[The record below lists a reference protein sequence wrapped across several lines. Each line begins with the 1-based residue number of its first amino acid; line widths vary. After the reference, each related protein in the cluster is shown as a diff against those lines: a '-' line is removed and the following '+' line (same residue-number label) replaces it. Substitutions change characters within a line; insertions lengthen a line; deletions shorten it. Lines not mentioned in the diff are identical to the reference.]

1 MVAQDSV
8 DLVRRFI
15 GLPVEKRKLFW
26 RAMRDEAVDLSLL
39 PIPADLAPATE
50 APLSHAQRRM
60 WALWKLDPDSGAN
73 NIFSATRLAGD
84 LDRDALSRAFERL
97 LGRHAA
103 LRTVFRQGDGEPVQT
118 VLDETE
124 FRLAVDDLSHLPAD
138 GREPAARRLIEEE
151 TQAPFDLE
159 AGPLLRARLV
169 RLGRQDHRLLVTM
182 HHIASDGWSMA
193 VLIREFAELYRAIRR
208 DGRIDLPQSPIRYA
222 DYALWQRNMLE
233 AGEAERQLA
242 YWLDRLGGDR
252 APLELPADRPR
263 PARQSHRGGILRF
276 TLGAE
281 LAGTLRAFARETD
294 VTLFMLLLTAFTM
307 LLHRHSGQGDIAIGV
322 PVANRNRAECEGV
335 VGFFV
340 NTQVLR
346 LRIDGR
352 DRVADLLD
360 RVRETALGA
369 QAHQDLPFEHLLEAL
384 KLERSLSYN
393 PLFQVMFNHQRRD
406 GRATSAMDGLRVE
419 PMALDSAVASYDLT
433 LDTVEEEGGVIEAA
447 FTYATDLYDHV
458 RIDRLRCHFE
468 TLLCG
473 LVADA
478 GRRVGEVPLL
488 TGEER
493 ARFAAWN
500 APVAAEAFEPVHAR
514 IAAMAA
520 ALGDRPAVVDGGL
533 DGVPG
538 GVPGS
543 GTLGFAA
550 LDRRANALAC
560 RLAAAGVGPE
570 VRVGVALPRG
580 PGMIVALLAVLK
592 AGGAYVPLDA
602 AYPRERLAYLIGDAG
617 IALLLTDGSLADRL
631 PLPDGLP
638 SLLLDGLPA
647 EEAEAAPPVAVLPGS
662 LAYVIYTS
670 GSTGLPKG
678 VAVAH
683 GPLAMHCRAIGAL
696 YAMTPQDCELHF
708 MSFAFDGAHERW
720 LTALTHGSRLL
731 VRDDSLWTPEQT
743 YTEMQRHGVTVAA
756 FPPVYLQQLAEHA
769 GRERTERGTAPPPV
783 RVYCFGGDAVGEAA
797 FELAREALQPQHIIN
812 GYGPT
817 ETVVTPLIWKAGR
830 QDRCGAAYAPIGLR
844 VGDRTT
850 HVLDGDLNPVPLGVV
865 GELYLGGAGL
875 ARGYLNRPGLTA
887 ERFVADPFS
896 AGGGRLYRTGDLV
909 RQRGDGVIEYVGRID
924 HQVKIRGFRIE
935 LGEVEARLLA
945 QEGVREAAVV
955 ARDGTSGKRL
965 VGYVVPAG
973 DGVAGDGFVERLRG
987 GLKAALPD
995 YMVPSHLVVLERLPL
1010 TPNGKLDRKALP
1022 EPELASSSARVPPR
1036 SAAERTLAA
1045 LWCELLRLESVG
1057 VTDNFFELGGDS
1069 ILSIQLVSR
1078 ARRHGLSF
1086 TPRDVF
1092 EHQTLEALARAAR
1105 SDAGAPAASVA
1116 EQGSVG
1122 GALSLTPIQRWF
1134 FEEPIPGRS
1143 HWNQSV
1149 LLRLRRPV
1157 DPALLERA
1165 LSALLAHH
1173 DALRLVFAMDGS
1185 ARHLPPEAVPPV
1197 LWHRVAADAGAQER
1211 LCEEAQR
1218 SLDLAHGPLLRALLV
1233 ERGDDGEQRLLLA
1246 IHHLVVDG
1254 VSWRVLL
1261 EDLQLACTQLEQGE
1275 AVVLP
1280 AKTASF
1286 QSWGEALRRHA
1297 ASGALKAELSWWRDS
1312 LRDAPAGL
1320 PGVAEPVSA
1329 EVLRVATSAVA
1340 RTRLDAGWTKRLLSS
1355 APAAYRTRVNDLL
1368 LTALSRVLCRW
1379 SGAASALVQLEG
1391 HGREELVGGLDLS
1404 RSVGWFTTAYPVHLR
1419 PGGGEAGAAIGASI
1433 KAVKE
1438 QLRAVPSNGLGFGV
1452 LRHLGDGEAQA
1463 TLQALPEARLTF
1475 NYLGQF
1481 DGSFDDTARFMPA
1494 DEPAGSSQD
1503 ADAPLGNWLTLNGQV
1518 YDGELV
1524 FDWSYSRAVLAP
1536 PVVEG
1541 LASAY
1546 GEELRALV
1554 AHCETSAGGLTPSDV
1569 PLAGLTQGQLDA
1581 LSLPARE
1588 LEDLYPLTPMQQGML
1603 FHALYEPGGDAYIN
1617 QMRVDVDGLDVAR
1630 FHAAW
1635 QGAVDAHDS
1644 LRAGFLWDGLEQ
1656 PLQAIRRKVAVPLR
1670 LEDWRG
1676 DADPLVRLEELAA
1689 AERQAGFD
1697 LAAPPL
1703 LRLAVVRTG
1712 GERHHVIL
1720 TSHHIL
1726 LDGWSS
1732 SQLLGEVLQRYAGVV
1747 PAADGGRFRDHVAW
1761 LQGRDR
1767 AASEAF
1773 WRNRTAELE
1782 QPTRIAAAGPQ
1793 AEPLS
1798 ERDGQGEHR
1807 CVFTVEETRRLT
1819 DLARRCDVTLNTL
1832 MQAAWAVL
1840 LRQHGGQDTVAFG
1853 TTVSGRPADLPGVEH
1868 RLGLFINTLPVI
1880 LTPHPAMPVT
1890 DWLRT
1895 VQSRNLDL
1903 REHEHT
1909 PLADIQR
1916 WSGQTASGD
1925 AGGALFDSLL
1935 VFESYPVAEALRQGS
1950 PGGLRFSPVIG
1961 YERTSYP
1968 LTIAIMP
1975 GDRLELHHRYD
1986 RAHLT
1991 GPAVAHLA
1999 GHLRRLLLAMAEAP
2013 NRPLGAFSVLDEA
2026 DRDRIFGAWNQP
2038 EPMDATPLPR
2048 LFEVQAARS
2057 PDATA
2062 VIAGTRS
2069 VSYGDL
2075 NRQANRLAHRLRAL
2089 GVAPGVPVAVMLER
2103 TEVLP
2108 TGLLAILKAGGAYVP
2123 LDPDYPADR
2132 VAYMLAD
2139 SQAAL
2144 VVTQRSLL
2152 PRLPAG
2158 GGLRVLALDDP
2169 ALGLE
2174 NGPADD
2180 PLPVNRAEDAAYVI
2194 YTSGSTGRPKG
2205 VVIEHRNASAL
2216 IDWAL
2221 RLYRPEQLQ
2230 GVLASTSVCFDLS
2243 VWEFFVTLSAG
2254 GHVVMADNALAL
2266 PDLPAR
2272 DRVCLINTVPSAI
2285 AGLLRSGGIPAGVRT
2300 INLAG
2305 EPLAQSLVDDLYAA
2319 GIADVYDLYGPSED
2333 TTYSTV
2339 TRREAGGR
2347 ANIGRPID
2355 GTCGYV
2361 LDGDLNP
2368 VALGVVGE
2376 LYLGG
2381 AGLARGYLNR
2391 PGLTAERFVADPFSA
2406 GGGRLYRTGDLVRQ
2420 RGDGVIEYVGR
2431 IDHQVKIRGFRI
2443 ELGEV
2448 EAWLRAQEGVRE
2460 AAVVARDGSS
2470 GKRLVGYVVPA
2481 GDGVAGDGFVERL
2494 RGGLKAA
2501 LPDYM
2506 VPSHLVVLERLPLTP
2521 NGKLDRKALPEPE
2534 LVSSS
2539 ARVPPRSAAE
2549 RALAA
2554 LWCELLRLDSVGV
2567 TDNFFELGGDS
2578 ILSIQ
2583 LVSRARRHGLAFT
2596 PRDVFEHQTL
2606 EALARAARS
2615 DAGAPA
2621 VEQGAVGGA
2630 LSLTPIQRWFFEE
2643 PIPGRSHWNQSVL
2656 LRLRRPVD
2664 PALLERALSALL
2676 AHHDALRLVFAGDG
2690 RAEHLPPEAVP
2701 PVLWHRV
2708 AADAGA
2714 QERLCEEAQ
2723 RSLDLAH
2730 GLLLRALLVER
2741 ADEDGE
2747 QRLLLAIHHLV
2758 VDGVSWRVLLEDL
2771 QLACAQLER
2780 GEAVVLPA
2788 KTASFQSWGEA
2799 LRRHAA
2805 SGALKDE
2812 LSWWRDSLTGAPA
2825 GLPGVA
2831 EPISAE
2837 VLRVATS
2844 AVVRTRLDAGWTKR
2858 LLSSAPAA
2866 YRTRVNDL
2874 LLTALSRVLC
2884 RWSGAASALVQ
2895 LEGHGREEM
2904 VGGLDLSRSVGWFT
2918 TAYPVH
2924 LRPGGGEAGASIKAV
2939 KEQLRAVPSN
2949 GLGYGVLRH
2958 LGDGEAQAAL
2968 RALPE
2973 ARVTFNY
2980 LGQFDGSF
2988 DDTARFVP
2996 AGEPAGSSQDAD
3008 APLGNWLTLNGQVYD
3023 GELVFDWSYS
3033 RAVLA
3038 PSVVEGL
3045 ASAYGEEL
3053 RALVAHCETSAGGL
3067 TPSDVP
3073 LAGLT
3078 QGQLDALPLP
3088 ARELEDLYPL
3098 TPMQQ
3103 GMLFHALYEPGGDA
3117 YINQMRVDVDGLDV
3131 ARFHA
3136 AWQGAV
3142 DAHDSLR
3149 AGFLWDGL
3157 EQPLQAIRRK
3167 VAVPL
3172 RLEDWRGDADPMA
3185 RLEELAAAERQAGF
3199 DLAAPPLLRLAVVR
3213 TGGERHHVILTSHH
3227 ILLDGWS
3234 SSQLLGE
3241 VLQRYAGVVPAADGG
3256 RFRDHVAW
3264 LQGRDRA
3271 ASEAFWRNRTAQ
3283 LEQPTRIAAAGG
3295 QPDIGQGHGAL
3306 ELAFDERET
3315 ALLVRFARQSQVTLN
3330 TLVQAAWLLLL
3341 HRRTGQTAVAAGVT
3355 VSGRPAELPGIE
3367 KQIGLFINTLPLV
3380 GTPHPAQTV
3389 SEWLTDLQASNLE
3402 MREHEH
3408 TPLADIQR
3416 WSGHGG
3422 EMLFDSLLVFEN
3434 YPLSDTLGRG
3444 ETGGLRFGA
3453 PQNHELTSV
3462 PLTLLMGAGKQ
3473 LTLTFSHWRDRIG
3486 DEEVRHFAAQTRRLL
3501 LALIE
3506 DAGRR
3511 LGEIG
3516 LLDEEGWRS
3525 FAGWNATRDGTLT
3538 AGPLVP
3544 ELISEQASLHGGCP
3558 AVSFG
3563 GRTLSYAELE
3573 AQANRLAHR
3582 LQTLG
3587 VGPEVTVG
3595 VAAERSLELVVGLL
3609 AVMKAGGAYLP
3620 LDPELPPARLA
3631 AMAADGGIAL
3641 LLTQSHLA
3649 GRLGGEALPEAVRL
3663 LLLDAENTDAEDTGG
3678 LPDTP
3683 PAAGLRP
3690 ENLAYLIYT
3699 SGSTGTPK
3707 GAGNSHGALLN
3718 RLAWMQKAYRLSPGE
3733 RVLQKTPFGFDV
3745 SVWEFFW
3752 PLMVGAHLVVAAP
3765 GEHRDAARLVA
3776 LIRGEGID
3784 TLHFVPSMLQAFL
3797 EEPGVEQCTSLRRVV
3812 CSGEALPAALQDRL
3826 FARLP
3831 QVGLY
3836 NLYGPT
3842 EAAIDVSHWTCR
3854 AGEGGAGG
3862 GVPIGVAIDN
3872 LRLHVLDECLNPLP
3886 AGAVGELY
3894 IAGAGLAR
3902 GYHRRPGLTAERF
3915 VADPFCADG
3924 GRMYRTGDLARR
3936 RGDGV
3941 IEYVGRI
3948 DHQVKIRGLRIE
3960 LGEIEA
3966 VLRGHPAVRDAVVV
3980 ARDGA
3985 GGKRLV
3991 GYVAADADAELP
4003 RRLRDQLGRVLPDYM
4018 VPSHLMVLERLP
4030 LTPNG
4035 KLDRK
4040 ALPEPEL
4047 ASSSARVPPRSA
4059 AERALAALWCEL
4071 LRLDSVGV
4079 TDNFFELGGDSIL
4092 SIQLVS
4098 RARRHGLAF
4107 TPRDVFEHQTLEA
4120 LARAARS
4127 DAGAPAASAAGQGAV
4142 GGALSLTPIQRWFFE
4157 EPIPGRSHWNQSVL
4171 LRLRR
4176 PVDPALLE
4184 RALSAL
4190 LAHHDA
4196 LRLVFA
4202 MDGSARHLP
4211 PEAVPPVLWHRVAA
4225 DAEAQERLCEEA
4237 QRSLDLEHGPLL
4249 RALLVERSDE
4259 DGDRVGEQR
4268 LLLAIHHLV
4277 VDGVSWRVLLEDLQL
4292 ACTQLERGEAVV
4304 LPAKTASFQSWGEA
4318 LRRHAASGALR
4329 DELSWW
4335 RDSLTGAPA
4344 GLPGVAEPVSAAAL
4358 RVATSAVARTRL
4370 DAGWTRRL
4378 LSSAPAAYR
4387 TRVNDLLLTAL
4398 SRVLCRWSGAA
4409 SALVQLE
4416 GHGREELVGGLDLS
4430 RSVGWFTTAYPVHLR
4445 PGGEVGA
4452 SIRAVKEQL
4461 RAVPSN
4467 GLGFGVLRHLGDVEA
4482 QATLRALPEARV
4494 TFNYLGQFDG
4504 SFDDTARFVP
4514 ADEPAGARLDAD
4526 APLGNWLSIDGRVY
4540 DGELVFDW
4548 SYSRVVLAPPVV
4560 EGLASAYGEELR
4572 ALVAHCETSAGGLT
4586 PSDVPLAGL
4595 TQGQLDALSLPAR
4608 ELEDLYPLSP
4618 MQQGML
4624 FHALEGAAEGE
4635 SPYVTQLA
4643 VEVEGLEEERF
4654 AAAWAWVTARHA
4666 VLRTGFLWGGALAAP
4681 LQAVWERVADAVSVL
4696 DWRDRGLAG
4705 TGLEEALG
4713 ALAREERARGFE
4725 LGRPPLQRVVLVRLG
4740 PGRHRLIWTSHH
4752 LLLDG
4757 WSSARLVAE
4766 VLGRYRGAEVG
4777 GAVGGAAGRYRD
4789 YIAWLGRQDGAASER
4804 FWRGRLSGLE
4814 APTLLAASLPC
4825 RAPQAGHGVVR
4836 LRLDGGATRRLQAF
4850 AQAQRV
4856 TLNTLVQGAW
4866 ALLLQRYSGQETV
4879 AFGATVSGRPA
4890 ELAGVEETL
4899 GLFINTL
4906 PVVERPPSEERVGE
4920 WLRGL
4925 QRRNLEMREH
4935 EHTPL
4940 HEVQRWAGTSLG
4952 TSGGARALFD
4962 SILVFE
4968 NYPVDE
4974 AIKNHNDQ
4982 TVRFGATDR
4991 VDVTGFAMDLE
5002 VSVGEELEV
5011 KFIHR
5016 RDLIDGDLCN
5026 RIQGHFETLLCGLV
5040 ADAGRRV
5047 GEVPL
5052 LTGQERARF
5061 AVWNA
5066 PVAAEA
5072 FEPVHVRIAAM
5083 AAALGDRPA
5092 VVDGGLDGVPG
5103 GVPGSSTLGFAAL
5116 DRRANALA
5124 CRLAAAGVGP
5134 EVRVGVALPRGPAMI
5149 VVLLAVLKAGGAYVP
5164 LDAAYP
5170 RERLAYLIGD
5180 AGIALLLTDGSLAD
5194 RLPLPDGLPSLLLD
5208 GLPAEEAEAAPPVA
5222 VLPGSLA
5229 YVIYTSGST
5238 GLPKGVAVAHGPL
5251 AMHCRAI
5258 GALYAMTPQDC
5269 ELHFMSFAF
5278 DGAHERWLTA
5288 LTHGSRL
5295 LVRDDSL
5302 WTPEQ
5307 TYTEMQRHGV
5317 TVAAFPP
5324 VYLQQLAEHAGRERT
5339 ERGTAPPPVRVYCF
5353 GGDAVGEAAFELAR
5367 EALQPQHIINGYG
5380 PTETVVTPLIWKAG
5394 RQDRCGAAY
5403 APIGLRVGDRTTHVL
5418 DGDLNP
5424 VPLGVVGELYLGGAG
5439 LARGYLNRPGLTAER
5454 FVADPFSAGGGR
5466 LYRTG
5471 DLVRQRGDGVIEYV
5485 GRIDHQ
5491 VKIRGFRI
5499 ELGEVEARLLAQEG
5513 VREAA
5518 VVARDGTS
5526 GKRLVG
5532 YVVPAGDGVAGDGFV
5547 ERLRGGLKA
5556 ALPDYMVP
5564 SHLVV
5569 LERLPLTPN
5578 GKLDRKALPEPELAS
5593 SSARM
5598 PPRSAGER
5606 ALAALWCEL
5615 LRLES
5620 VGVTDNFFELGG
5632 DSILSIQLVT
5642 RARALKPLGV
5652 SFKLRDLIR
5661 KPTIAELLGTAVET
5675 TAAKGATK
5683 GGPSPIMALNRQL
5696 AGQPPLVCIH
5706 AGFGTVFDYE
5716 PLARRLNGRRS
5727 VLAIQS
5733 RMLLDPAWRDR
5744 SLEEMARDYVDLLR
5758 ARQPQG
5764 PYDLLGWS
5772 LGGTIAALMAAE
5784 LERRGQRVRRLALLD
5799 PFVPL
5804 PDIGEFGG
5812 EFGGELGLDNW
5823 RDDLAG
5829 FLAVMLPGVV
5839 AGPPAAGSEDADAIR
5854 SVISQALDAPRTGG
5868 TEGLGTAMGAE
5879 ELTQAFLTARHLKRL
5894 SVALPACLPVDA
5906 AVQGWWVT
5914 GRDTDRL
5921 RLETQLGG
5929 RPQSWRTLGCGHF
5942 EAPRDEGFLADIAEH
5957 LAGLPA
5963 EPPDAPI
5970 DAPAADLADAAE

>member
-60 WALWKLDPDSGAN
+60 WALWKLDPASGAN

-84 LDRDALSRAFERL
+84 LDRAALSRAFGL
-97 LGRHAA
+97 LLRRHAA

-118 VLDETE
+118 ILDEAD
-124 FRLAVDDLSHLPAD
+124 FRLAVDDLGHLPAD
-138 GREPAARRLIEEE
+138 EREQAARRLMEEE
-151 TQAPFDLE
+151 AQAPFDLE
-159 AGPLLRARLV
+159 TGPLLRARLL
-169 RLGRQDHRLLVTM
+169 RLAEQDHRLLVTM

-193 VLIREFAELYRAIRR
+193 VLIREFAELYRAIRQG
-208 DGRIDLPQSPIRYA
+208 GRVDLPPPPIRYA
-222 DYALWQRNMLE
+222 DYALWQKNLLG

-242 YWLDRLGGDR
+242 FWLDRLGGDR
-252 APLELPADRPR
+252 APLELPSDRPR
-263 PARQSHRGGILRF
+263 PARQSHRGALLRF
-276 TLGAE
+276 TLDAE
-281 LAGTLRAFARETD
+281 LAGRLRAFARERD
-294 VTLFMLLLTAFTM
+294 VTLFMLLLSAFSL

-322 PVANRNRAECEGV
+322 PVANRDRAECEAV

-352 DRVADLLD
+352 DRVADLLAQI
-360 RVRETALGA
+360 RQTALEA
-369 QAHQDLPFEHLLEAL
+369 QANQDLPFEQLLEAL
-384 KLERSLSYN
+384 RLERSLSYN

-406 GRATSAMDGLRVE
+406 GRAFSAMDGLRVE

-433 LDTVEEEGGVIEAA
+433 LDTVEEEGGGIEAS
-447 FTYATDLYDHV
+447 FTYATDLYDHD
-458 RIDRLRCHFE
+458 RIDRLRRHFE
-468 TLLCG
+468 TLLSG
-473 LVADA
+473 LAGDA
-478 GRRVGEVPLL
+478 GRRLGEVPLL
-488 TGEER
+488 TADER
-493 ARFAAWN
+493 ARFASWN
-500 APVAAEAFEPVHAR
+500 APVAAEAFEPVHQR
-514 IAAMAA
+514 IAAVAA
-520 ALGDRPAVVDGGL
+520 AFAGRPAVIDGGP
-533 DGVPG
+533 DG
-538 GVPGS
+538 S
-543 GTLGFAA
+543 ALGFAA

-617 IALLLTDGSLADRL
+617 IALLLTDSSLADRL
-631 PLPDGLP
+631 PVPDGLP
-638 SLLLDGLPA
+638 SLLLDRLPA
-647 EEAEAAPPVAVLPGS
+647 EEADAPPPVAVLPGS

-696 YAMTPQDCELHF
+696 YAMSPQDCELHF

-743 YTEMQRHGVTVAA
+743 YTAMHRHGVTVAA

-769 GRERTERGTAPPPV
+769 RREQADHGTAPPPV

-797 FELAREALQPQHIIN
+797 FELAKEALQPQHIIN

-830 QDRCGAAYAPIGLR
+830 EDHCGAAYAPIGLR
-844 VGDRTT
+844 VGNRST
-850 HVLDGDLNPVPLGVV
+850 HVLDGDLAPVPLGVV
-865 GELYLGGAGL
+865 GELYLGGSGL

-887 ERFVADPFS
+887 ERFVADPF
-896 AGGGRLYRTGDLV
+896 AGDGGRLYRTGDLV
-909 RQRGDGVIEYVGRID
+909 RQRVDGVIEYVGRID

-935 LGEVEARLLA
+935 LGEVEARLRA

-955 ARDGTSGKRL
+955 ARDGSSGKRL
-965 VGYVVPAG
+965 VGYVVPAART
-973 DGVAGDGFVERLRG
+973 DDGFVERLRA

-995 YMVPSHLVVLERLPL
+995 YMVPSHILVLERLPL

-1022 EPELASSSARVPPR
+1022 EPEVVSSAAQVAPR
-1036 SAAERTLAA
+1036 SEAERALAA

-1105 SDAGAPAASVA
+1105 SDTTAAPTA
-1116 EQGSVG
+1116 EQGLVT
-1122 GALSLTPIQRWF
+1122 GALALTPIQRWF
-1134 FEEPIPGRS
+1134 FEEPIPNRS

-1149 LLRLRRPV
+1149 LLRPRRPV

-1165 LSALLAHH
+1165 LAALVAHH
-1173 DALRLVFAMDGS
+1173 DALRLVFATDGR
-1185 ARHLPPEAVPPV
+1185 AEHLAPAALPPL
-1197 LWHRVAADAGAQER
+1197 LWHRSAADATAQER

-1218 SLDLAHGPLLRALLV
+1218 SLELEHGPLLRALLV
-1233 ERGDDGEQRLLLA
+1233 ERADDGGGQRLLLA

-1261 EDLQLACTQLEQGE
+1261 EDLQLACTQLERGGPV
-1275 AVVLP
+1275 ALA

-1286 QSWGEALRRHA
+1286 QSWGEALRSHA
-1297 ASGALKAELSWWRDS
+1297 ASEALRNELSWWRDS
-1312 LRDAPAGL
+1312 LGDAPAGL
-1320 PGVAEPVSA
+1320 PGVTGPVPA
-1329 EVLRVATSAVA
+1329 DALTVAKSAVA

-1368 LTALSRVLCRW
+1368 LTALARVLCRW
-1379 SGAASALVQLEG
+1379 SGAGSALVQLEG
-1391 HGREELVGGLDLS
+1391 HGREELVAGMDLS

-1419 PGGGEAGAAIGASI
+1419 PGEEPGAAIR
-1433 KAVKE
+1433 AVKE
-1438 QLRAVPSNGLGFGV
+1438 QLRAVPANGLGYGV
-1452 LRHLGDGEAQA
+1452 LRHLGDAESQA
-1463 TLQALPEARLTF
+1463 VLRALPEARVTF

-1481 DGSFDDTARFMPA
+1481 DGSFDAQARFVPA

-1524 FDWSYSRAVLAP
+1524 FDWSYSRSVLAS

-1541 LASAY
+1541 LAAAY
-1546 GEELRALV
+1546 AEELRALV
-1554 AHCETSAGGLTPSDV
+1554 AHCEVSAGGLTPSDV

-1581 LSLPARE
+1581 LTLPARE

-1617 QMRVDVDGLDVAR
+1617 QMRVDVEGLEVAR

-1635 QGAVDAHDS
+1635 QGALDAHDS
-1644 LRAGFLWDGLEQ
+1644 LRAGFLWDGLDQ
-1656 PLQAIRRKVAVPLR
+1656 PLQAVMRKVAVPLR
-1670 LEDWRG
+1670 VEDWRDDP
-1676 DADPLVRLEELAA
+1676 DAAARVDALAA

-1703 LRLAVVRTG
+1703 LRLAVVRTGGERG

-1732 SQLLGEVLQRYAGVV
+1732 SQLLGEVLQRYAGHA

-1773 WRNRTAELE
+1773 WRARIADLE
-1782 QPTRIAAAGPQ
+1782 QPTRIVSLLPSGSQ
-1793 AEPLS
+1793 ADSLQDRE
-1798 ERDGQGEHR
+1798 GQGEHR

-1819 DLARRCDVTLNTL
+1819 DLARHCDVTLNTV

-1880 LTPHPAMPVT
+1880 LTPHPAMQVA

-1895 VQSRNLDL
+1895 VQRRNLDL

-1909 PLADIQR
+1909 PLADIQH

-1950 PGGLRFSPVIG
+1950 PDGLRFSPVIG

-1975 GDRLELHHRYD
+1975 AIMPGDRLELHHRYD
-1986 RAHLT
+1986 LAHLT
-1991 GPAVAHLA
+1991 EPAVVGVA
-1999 GHLRRLLLAMAEAP
+1999 GHLRRLLLAMADAP
-2013 NRPLGAFSVLDEA
+2013 DRPLGALSGLDTT
-2026 DRDRIFGAWNQP
+2026 DRDRIPGAWNRP

-2048 LFEVQAARS
+2048 LFEAQAART

-2069 VSYGDL
+2069 LSYADL

-2089 GVAPGVPVAVMLER
+2089 GVAPGVPVAIMLER

-2144 VVTQRSLL
+2144 VLTQRSLL
-2152 PRLPAG
+2152 PRLPVCE
-2158 GGLRVLALDDP
+2158 GLRVVALDDP
-2169 ALGLE
+2169 ALDLE
-2174 NGPADD
+2174 HGPEDD
-2180 PLPVNRAEDAAYVI
+2180 PRPVNRAEDAAYVI

-2272 DRVCLINTVPSAI
+2272 DRVRLINTVPSAI
-2285 AGLLRSGGIPAGVRT
+2285 AGLLRSGGIPPGVRT
-2300 INLAG
+2300 VNLAG

-2361 LDGDLNP
+2361 LDGDLTP
-2368 VALGVVGE
+2368 VPLGVVGE

-2381 AGLARGYLNR
+2381 SGLARGYLNR

-2406 GGGRLYRTGDLVRQ
+2406 EGGRLYRTGDLVRQ

-2448 EAWLRAQEGVRE
+2448 EARLRAQEGVRE
-2460 AAVVARDGSS
+2460 AVVVARDGNS
-2470 GKRLVGYVVPA
+2470 GKRLVGYVVPVGKEA
-2481 GDGVAGDGFVERL
+2481 GGGLVERL
-2494 RGGLKAA
+2494 RAGLKAA

-2506 VPSHLVVLERLPLTP
+2506 VPSHILVLERLPLTP

-2534 LVSSS
+2534 VVSS
-2539 ARVPPRSAAE
+2539 AAQVAPRSEAE

-2554 LWCELLRLDSVGV
+2554 LWCELLRLESVGV

-2583 LVSRARRHGLAFT
+2583 LVSRARRHGLSFT

-2615 DAGAPA
+2615 DTTAAPTA
-2621 VEQGAVGGA
+2621 EQGLVTGA
-2630 LSLTPIQRWFFEE
+2630 LALTPIQRWFFEE
-2643 PIPGRSHWNQSVL
+2643 PIPNRSHWNQSVL

-2664 PALLERALSALL
+2664 PGLLERALAALV
-2676 AHHDALRLVFAGDG
+2676 AHHDALRLVFATDG
-2690 RAEHLPPEAVP
+2690 RAEHLAPAALPPL
-2701 PVLWHRV
+2701 LWHRS
-2708 AADAGA
+2708 AADAAA

-2723 RSLDLAH
+2723 RSLELEH
-2730 GLLLRALLVER
+2730 GPLLRALLVER
-2741 ADEDGE
+2741 ADDGGG

-2771 QLACAQLER
+2771 QLACTQLER
-2780 GEAVVLPA
+2780 GGPVALAA

-2799 LRRHAA
+2799 LRSHAA
-2805 SGALKDE
+2805 SEALKAE
-2812 LSWWRDSLTGAPA
+2812 LGWWCDSLGDAPA
-2825 GLPGVA
+2825 GLPGVTGPVPA
-2831 EPISAE
+2831 DA
-2837 VLRVATS
+2837 LTVAKS
-2844 AVVRTRLDAGWTKR
+2844 AVARTRLDAGWTKR

-2874 LLTALSRVLC
+2874 LLTALARVLC
-2884 RWSGAASALVQ
+2884 RWSGAGSALVQ
-2895 LEGHGREEM
+2895 LEGHGREELVAGM
-2904 VGGLDLSRSVGWFT
+2904 DLSRSVGWFT

-2924 LRPGGGEAGASIKAV
+2924 LRPGEEPGAAIRAV
-2939 KEQLRAVPSN
+2939 KEQLRAVPAN

-2958 LGDGEAQAAL
+2958 LGDAESQAVL

-2988 DDTARFVP
+2988 DAEARFVP
-2996 AGEPAGSSQDAD
+2996 ADEPAGSSQDAD

-3033 RAVLA
+3033 RSVLA
-3038 PSVVEGL
+3038 SPVVEGL
-3045 ASAYGEEL
+3045 AAAYAEEL
-3053 RALVAHCETSAGGL
+3053 RALVAHCEVSAGGL

-3078 QGQLDALPLP
+3078 QAQLDALALP
-3088 ARELEDLYPL
+3088 VRELEDLYPL

-3117 YINQMRVDVDGLDV
+3117 YINQMRVDVEGLEV

-3136 AWQGAV
+3136 AWQGAL

-3157 EQPLQAIRRK
+3157 EQPLQAVMRK
-3167 VAVPL
+3167 AAVPL
-3172 RLEDWRGDADPMA
+3172 RLEDWGDDPEAAA
-3185 RLEELAAAERQAGF
+3185 RVDALAAAERQAGF

-3213 TGGERHHVILTSHH
+3213 TGGERGGERHHVILTSHH

-3241 VLQRYAGVVPAADGG
+3241 VLQRYAGHAPAADGG

-3271 ASEAFWRNRTAQ
+3271 ASEAFWRARIAD
-3283 LEQPTRIAAAGG
+3283 LEQPTRIATG
-3295 QPDIGQGHGAL
+3295 QSDAGQGHGTL
-3306 ELAFDERET
+3306 ELVFDERE
-3315 ALLVRFARQSQVTLN
+3315 ALRLTRFARQNQVTLN

-3341 HRRTGQTAVAAGVT
+3341 HRRTGQGTVATGVT

-3367 KQIGLFINTLPLV
+3367 RQVGLFINTLPLV
-3380 GTPHPAQTV
+3380 GTPHPALAV
-3389 SEWLTDLQASNLE
+3389 SEWLTDLQARNLE

-3408 TPLADIQR
+3408 TALADIQR

-3434 YPLSDTLGRG
+3434 YPLSEALGRG
-3444 ETGGLRFGA
+3444 ETGGLRFGV

-3462 PLTLLMGAGKQ
+3462 PLTLLMGAGER
-3473 LTLTFSHWRDRIG
+3473 LMLTFSHWRDRIG
-3486 DEEVRHFAAQTRRLL
+3486 DEEVRQLAAQTRWFL
-3501 LALIE
+3501 LALSG

-3516 LLDEEGWRS
+3516 LLDEEGSLS
-3525 FAGWNATRDGTLT
+3525 FAGWNASRDEGLT
-3538 AGPLVP
+3538 SGPLVP
-3544 ELISEQASLHGGCP
+3544 ELISGQAGVHGGLP

-3582 LQTLG
+3582 LQALG

-3620 LDPELPPARLA
+3620 LDPELPPARLK

-3649 GRLGGEALPEAVRL
+3649 GRLGGGVVPQAVRL
-3663 LLLDAENTDAEDTGG
+3663 LLLDAEDTAG

-3683 PAAGLRP
+3683 PVSGLRP
-3690 ENLAYLIYT
+3690 DNLAYLIYT

-3718 RLAWMQKAYRLSPGE
+3718 RLAWMQKAYGLAPGE

-3776 LIRGEGID
+3776 LIREQSID

-3797 EEPGVEQCTSLRRVV
+3797 EEPGVEQCTCLRRVV

-3831 QVGLY
+3831 GVGLY

-3854 AGEGGAGG
+3854 SGGAGEAGAGG

-3872 LRLHVLDECLNPLP
+3872 LRLYVLDECLNPLP

-3902 GYHRRPGLTAERF
+3902 GYHRRAGLTAERF
-3915 VADPFCADG
+3915 VADPFAGDG

-3966 VLRGHPAVRDAVVV
+3966 ALRGHPAVRDAVVV
-3980 ARDGA
+3980 ARDGSS
-3985 GGKRLV
+3985 GKRLV
-3991 GYVAADADAELP
+3991 GYVAADAEAELP
-4003 RRLRDQLGRVLPDYM
+4003 RRLREHLGRDLPDYM
-4018 VPSHLMVLERLP
+4018 VPAHILVLERLP

-4040 ALPEPEL
+4040 ALPEPEA
-4047 ASSSARVPPRSA
+4047 ASSAVQVAPRSE

-4071 LRLDSVGV
+4071 LRLESVGV

-4098 RARRHGLAF
+4098 RARHHGLSF

-4127 DAGAPAASAAGQGAV
+4127 DTTAAPTAEQGLV
-4142 GGALSLTPIQRWFFE
+4142 TGALALTPIQRWFFE
-4157 EPIPGRSHWNQSVL
+4157 EPIPNRSHWNQSVL

-4176 PVDPALLE
+4176 PVDPGLLE
-4184 RALSAL
+4184 RALAAL
-4190 LAHHDA
+4190 VAHHDA

-4202 MDGSARHLP
+4202 TDGRAEHLAPAALP
-4211 PEAVPPVLWHRVAA
+4211 PLLWHRSAA
-4225 DAEAQERLCEEA
+4225 DATAQERLCEEA
-4237 QRSLDLEHGPLL
+4237 QRCLELEHGPLL
-4249 RALLVERSDE
+4249 RALLVERAD
-4259 DGDRVGEQR
+4259 DGGGQR

-4292 ACTQLERGEAVV
+4292 ACTQLERGGPVA
-4304 LPAKTASFQSWGEA
+4304 LAAKTASFQSWGEA
-4318 LRRHAASGALR
+4318 LRSHAVSEALR
-4329 DELSWW
+4329 NELSWW
-4335 RDSLTGAPA
+4335 RDSLGDAPA
-4344 GLPGVAEPVSAAAL
+4344 GLPGVTGPVPADAL
-4358 RVATSAVARTRL
+4358 TVAKSAVARTRL
-4370 DAGWTRRL
+4370 DAGWTKRL

-4398 SRVLCRWSGAA
+4398 ARVLCRWSGAG

-4416 GHGREELVGGLDLS
+4416 GHGREELVAGMDLS

-4445 PGGEVGA
+4445 PGEEPGA
-4452 SIRAVKEQL
+4452 AIRAVKEQL
-4461 RAVPSN
+4461 RAVPAN
-4467 GLGFGVLRHLGDVEA
+4467 GLGYGVLRHLGDAES
-4482 QATLRALPEARV
+4482 QAVLRALPEARV

-4504 SFDDTARFVP
+4504 SFDAQARFVP
-4514 ADEPAGARLDAD
+4514 ADEPAGARLDPD
-4526 APLGNWLSIDGRVY
+4526 APLGNWLGIDGRVY

-4548 SYSRVVLAPPVV
+4548 SYSRSVLAAPVV
-4560 EGLASAYGEELR
+4560 EGLAAAYAEELR
-4572 ALVAHCETSAGGLT
+4572 ALVAHCEDSAGGLT

-4595 TQGQLDALSLPAR
+4595 TQGQLDTLALPAR

-4635 SPYVTQLA
+4635 TPYVTQLA

-4666 VLRTGFLWGGALAAP
+4666 VLRTGFLWGGALSTP
-4681 LQAVWERVADAVSVL
+4681 LQAVWERVPDAVSVL
-4696 DWRDRGLAG
+4696 DWREIGLAG
-4705 TGLEEALG
+4705 DALEEALG
-4713 ALAREERARGFE
+4713 RLAREERARGFE
-4725 LGRPPLQRVVLVRLG
+4725 LGRPPLQRVLLVRLG
-4740 PGRHRLIWTSHH
+4740 QGRHRLVWTSHH

-4766 VLGRYRGAEVG
+4766 ALGRYRGAAVT
-4777 GAVGGAAGRYRD
+4777 GAPGRYRD
-4789 YIAWLGRQDGAASER
+4789 YIAWLCRQDAAASER

-4825 RAPQAGHGVVR
+4825 RHPQAGHGVVR
-4836 LRLDGGATRRLQAF
+4836 LRLDGGATQRLQGF

-4856 TLNTLVQGAW
+4856 TLSTLVQGAW
-4866 ALLLQRYSGQETV
+4866 ALLLQRYGGQETV

-4906 PVVERPPSEERVGE
+4906 PVVERPPSGERVGE

-4925 QRRNLEMREH
+4925 QRRNLELREH

-4940 HEVQRWAGTSLG
+4940 HEVQRWAGASLG

-4962 SILVFE
+4962 SIVVFE

-4974 AIKNHNDQ
+4974 AIRDQ
-4982 TVRFGATDR
+4982 TDDSLRFGATDR

-5016 RDLIDGDLCN
+5016 RDLIDGDLCD
-5026 RIQGHFETLLCGLV
+5026 RIRGHFETLLLGLA

-5052 LTGQERARF
+5052 LTAEEQARF
-5061 AVWNA
+5061 ASWNA

-5072 FEPVHVRIAAM
+5072 FEPVHQRIAAV
-5083 AAALGDRPA
+5083 AAAFAGRPA
-5092 VVDGGLDGVPG
+5092 VIDGGPDGAV
-5103 GVPGSSTLGFAAL
+5103 LGFAAL

-5134 EVRVGVALPRGPAMI
+5134 EVRVGVALPRGPGMI
-5149 VVLLAVLKAGGAYVP
+5149 VALLAVLKAGGAYVP

-5194 RLPLPDGLPSLLLD
+5194 RLPVPDGLPSLLLD
-5208 GLPAEEAEAAPPVA
+5208 RLPAEEADAPPPVA

-5307 TYTEMQRHGV
+5307 TYTAMHRHGV

-5324 VYLQQLAEHAGRERT
+5324 VYLQQLAEHARREQADH
-5339 ERGTAPPPVRVYCF
+5339 GTAPPPVRVYCF
-5353 GGDAVGEAAFELAR
+5353 GGDAVGEAAFELAK

-5394 RQDRCGAAY
+5394 REDHCGAAY
-5403 APIGLRVGDRTTHVL
+5403 APIGLRVGNRSTHVL
-5418 DGDLNP
+5418 DGDLAP
-5424 VPLGVVGELYLGGAG
+5424 VPLGVVGELYLGGSG

-5454 FVADPFSAGGGR
+5454 FVADPFAGDGGR

-5471 DLVRQRGDGVIEYV
+5471 DLVRQRVDGVIEYV

-5499 ELGEVEARLLAQEG
+5499 ELGEVEARLRAQEG
-5513 VREAA
+5513 VREVA
-5518 VVARDGTS
+5518 VVARDGGT

-5532 YVVPAGDGVAGDGFV
+5532 YVVPAARTDDGFV
-5547 ERLRGGLKA
+5547 ERLRAGLKA

-5564 SHLVV
+5564 AHILV

-5578 GKLDRKALPEPELAS
+5578 GKLDRKALPEPEVV
-5593 SSARM
+5593 SSAAQVA
-5598 PPRSAGER
+5598 PRSEAER

-5661 KPTIAELLGTAVET
+5661 KPTIAELAGTA
-5675 TAAKGATK
+5675 AGATASQARH
-5683 GGPSPIMALNRQL
+5683 SPILALNRQM
-5696 AGQPPLVCIH
+5696 AGQPPLVCVH

-5716 PLARRLNGRRS
+5716 PLARRLEGRRG

-5758 ARQPQG
+5758 ERQPQG

-5772 LGGTIAALMAAE
+5772 LGGTLAALMAAE
-5784 LERRGQRVRRLALLD
+5784 LERRGEVVRQLALLD
-5799 PFVPL
+5799 PFVPS
-5804 PDIGEFGG
+5804 PDIRERG
-5812 EFGGELGLDNW
+5812 LGDW

-5829 FLAVMLPGVV
+5829 FLSVMLPG
-5839 AGPPAAGSEDADAIR
+5839 AAFVRPGAEMEDADAIR
-5854 SVISQALDAPRTGG
+5854 SVISQAFDHPRTGG
-5868 TEGLGTAMGAE
+5868 TEGLGAVMGAE
-5879 ELTQAFLTARHLKRL
+5879 DLTQAFLTARHLKRL
-5894 SVALPACLPVDA
+5894 SGALPACRPVAA
-5906 AVQGWWVT
+5906 AVLSWWIA
-5914 GRDTDRL
+5914 GRDADRL
-5921 RLETQLGG
+5921 RMEVQLGG
-5929 RPQSWRTLGCGHF
+5929 RPLPWRTLGCGHF
-5942 EAPRDEGFLADIAEH
+5942 EAPRDEGFLDGFLDE
-5957 LAGLPA
+5957 GFPA
-5963 EPPDAPI
+5963 ARPDATTTN
-5970 DAPAADLADAAE
+5970 LADAAE